1 MISYILTAITLF
13 HIGKREGVRAY
24 GLAWVPGFQDYV
36 LGAIADRQDFDEQK
50 PDRKFRIFMLV
61 CGIVTVIGA
70 VCLIGAFAGLT
81 TGILKESSSQT
92 VQPSAA
98 SIYNFDSESLS
109 DLDKIKEKIG
119 EYLNDLLTNK
129 AFLAGISGL
138 AALSIIIGLLFSART
153 ALRWVCLYKL
163 FDLCKPSTV
172 MISLILSAL
181 FPGLI
186 AAIVL
191 ICKKNY
197 RNDMPEMAVYQ
208 Q

>member
-1 MISYILTAITLF
+1 MISYILTAVTLF

-70 VCLIGAFAGLT
+70 VCLIGAFAGLFSAVMNNT
-81 TGILKESSSQT
+81 SGAAGRMAYPSMGTFYNITPGSLPDESEIT
-92 VQPSAA
+92 D
-98 SIYNFDSESLS
+98 F
-109 DLDKIKEKIG
+109 
-119 EYLNDLLTNK
+119 LNNLFSNS
-129 AFLAGISGL
+129 AFLAGIGGFIT
-138 AALSIIIGLLFSART
+138 LSIIIGLLFSART

-172 MISLILSAL
+172 MVSLILSAL

-197 RNDMPEMAVYQ
+197 RNDMPETAVYQ
-208 Q
+208 R